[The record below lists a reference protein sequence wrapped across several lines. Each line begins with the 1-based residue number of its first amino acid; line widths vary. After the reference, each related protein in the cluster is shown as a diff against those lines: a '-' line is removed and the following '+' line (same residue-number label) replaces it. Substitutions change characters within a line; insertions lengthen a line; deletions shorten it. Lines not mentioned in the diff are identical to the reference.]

1 MTTRP
6 FDHFIYAARDLE
18 PMCRAFE
25 DLSGVK
31 PGPGG
36 SHPGLG
42 TRNALASLGDSVYL
56 EFLAT
61 DPAQPSGGTLADPI
75 RSFTIPRLFSY
86 MVRTG
91 DLELVQQQ
99 LAKHGIESDLFGASR
114 SAPDGSTLRW
124 RLLFPRQHRFG
135 ELVPRFIDWMDTRH
149 PATTS
154 VAGCRFESFEVGHPD
169 AAALAALLR
178 DLETEIRVQTAEQ
191 PYLRLTIGTPRGSLV
206 LGSDVALRRQG
217 DAPAPPGA

>member
-1 MTTRP
+1 MTVRP

-25 DLSGVK
+25 DFSGVK
-31 PGPGG
+31 PGAGG

-56 EFLAT
+56 ELLAT
-61 DPAQPSGGTLADPI
+61 DPAQPAGGALADPI
-75 RSFTIPRLFSY
+75 KAFTIPRLFSY
-86 MVRTG
+86 MVRAG
-91 DLELVQQQ
+91 DLEVVQQR
-99 LAKHGIESDLFGASR
+99 LAAHGIESDLFGASR
-114 SAPDGSTLRW
+114 AAPDGSTLRW

-154 VAGCRFESFEVGHPD
+154 VRGCRFESFEVGHSD
-169 AAALAALLR
+169 APALAGLLR
-178 DLETEIRVQTAEQ
+178 DLDTDIRVQTAEQ
-191 PYLRLTIGTPRGSLV
+191 PYLRLTIGTPRGSVV
-206 LGSDVALRRQG
+206 LSSDVAPSAQG
-217 DAPAPPGA
+217 EAPDRPGA